1 MVGIFRNTN
10 DKEANF
16 CFVQRTKRNP
26 KGRSLENET
35 AKEKA
40 KVYLIDECCLR
51 LNFNGNRKKMCN
63 MNYKYFIKLPIS
75 LSKLYIFL
83 A

>member
-40 KVYLIDECCLR
+40 KVYLIDECCL
-51 LNFNGNRKKMCN
+51 
-63 MNYKYFIKLPIS
+63 LPAS
-75 LSKLYIFL
+75 GFQCQPKENV
-83 A
+83 